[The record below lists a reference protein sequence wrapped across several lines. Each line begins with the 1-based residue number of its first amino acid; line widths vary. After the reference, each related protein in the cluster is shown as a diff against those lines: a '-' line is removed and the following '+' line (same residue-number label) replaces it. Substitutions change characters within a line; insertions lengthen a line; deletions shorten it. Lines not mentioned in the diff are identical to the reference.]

1 MNNEGIVLDPEIDE
15 VLDSEHD
22 PNNPANRD
30 YFANAANEDS
40 INRLLAGAQLDSDEQ
55 RSDSDFDDGASEFE
69 TRGKR
74 MTSLLTD
81 DGVKKKVGF

>member
-30 YFANAANEDS
+30 YFANAANEDN
-40 INRLLAGAQLDSDEQ
+40 INRLLAGAQL
-55 RSDSDFDDGASEFE
+55 GNYN
-69 TRGKR
+69 
-74 MTSLLTD
+74 LTCIS
-81 DGVKKKVGF
+81 

>member
-30 YFANAANEDS
+30 YFANAANEDN
-40 INRLLAGAQLDSDEQ
+40 INRLLAGAQLGKQNYIFISHLRDMSLCLDSI
-55 RSDSDFDDGASEFE
+55 
-69 TRGKR
+69 
-74 MTSLLTD
+74 
-81 DGVKKKVGF
+81 KVISNY